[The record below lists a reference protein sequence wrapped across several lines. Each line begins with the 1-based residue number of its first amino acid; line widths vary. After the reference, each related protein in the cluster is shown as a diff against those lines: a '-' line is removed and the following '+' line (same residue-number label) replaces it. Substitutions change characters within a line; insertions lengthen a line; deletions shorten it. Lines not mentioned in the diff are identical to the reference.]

1 MRKTKNQKKE
11 LSRSEL
17 RMRIRVLHTK
27 GLTNSEIADECDKS
41 ISFVNEIIEDMGY
54 KPNKKLAKEKHI
66 WAN

>member
-1 MRKTKNQKKE
+1 MKKSKNQKKE

-27 GLTNSEIADECDKS
+27 GLTNSEIVDECDVGLS
-41 ISFVNEIIEDMGY
+41 IVNEIIEDMGY

-66 WAN
+66 WAD